1 MRKESPMNDSGP
13 LTVYTDGAA
22 RGNPGPAAI
31 AYLIFDPQGTVLE
44 KDAKFIG
51 HRTNNEAEYEA
62 LIWAIER
69 VRERSCGEVRF
80 YSDSELVVKQVNMQY
95 RTNDRRMEIFA
106 ARIRTNTNLFEKFS
120 LEHVRRENPRT
131 QLADKMV
138 NDVLDEEGR

>member
-1 MRKESPMNDSGP
+1 MRKGSSVNESGP

-31 AYLIFDPQGTVLE
+31 AYLIYDAQGNVLE
-44 KDAKFIG
+44 KDAKYIG

-62 LIWAIER
+62 IIWAIEK
-69 VRERSCGEVRF
+69 VRERSCGEVRI

-106 ARIRTNTNLFEKFS
+106 ARVRTNTNLFEKFS
-120 LEHVRRENPRT
+120 IEHVRRENPRT
-131 QLADKMV
+131 QIADKMV
-138 NDVLDEEGR
+138 NDVLDREGR